1 MCVYFSHQSYLLHH
15 VCFSLSA
22 FLRLSRCGFYG
33 NAAGLG
39 VQFPSRLQ
47 LRHSLGCWA
56 GANSAAGTGC
66 LCIRAAS
73 YTKSNPKD
81 LPSPSPGGEKM
92 KHQQV
97 TGLSLD
103 LTVPSPPGFAAPQGS
118 TVGLGRRGAPEKRVS
133 IK

>member
-1 MCVYFSHQSYLLHH
+1 M
-15 VCFSLSA
+15 
-22 FLRLSRCGFYG
+22 
-33 NAAGLG
+33 
-39 VQFPSRLQ
+39 
-47 LRHSLGCWA
+47 GCWA

-73 YTKSNPKD
+73 YTKSNPKE

-103 LTVPSPPGFAAPQGS
+103 LTVPSPPGFAAPQEQSQGS
-118 TVGLGRRGAPEKRVS
+118 TVGLGRRGAPEKCVS
-133 IK
+133 VK